1 MSTAKAEGCGLV
13 PVASAM
19 RQMDSRVYSPAQCVG
34 QLAENSAAKGSNFNA
49 TSFEVT
55 ILPQFASS
63 TRAKDTDVGVPSI
76 TQALKALDDGVGFLY
91 GEIQDMLTYGTPE
104 SITADKKF
112 GANNHGLKAVA
123 ATLSPACCLLFSKSK
138 APDGSIW
145 HTLLAFGAN
154 FDYDGLYNFRGLSWP
169 ATFTGTSLQS
179 LADADF
185 HHCGSLDAYKD
196 MFRTGG
202 KTWATLKDLAAAH
215 AHFKEIKGTGVLGI
229 FPFGQEST
237 TLKAE
242 VLDDD
247 IKLQGIGLKALLE
260 KYFVAPELGLLEQE
274 YWANYKGFKMILN
287 VNRRK
292 KITIQPLASKF
303 PVSPR
308 ITVTIGQAQHTVVY
322 GPYISP
328 KHEHS
333 LFPYVYTAGQTFHS
347 QKSGFY
353 LASNSRI
360 MNPLHRPKI
369 TDDGRARSE
378 FFSRQKVSQKPA
390 SAIMQKLLA
399 TMCGEDLG
407 DGAPELYGELEDL
420 LKANRVFDNKN
431 PYLERSDDYQKQ
443 MKNLK
448 WLLGLPFE
456 ITARIDKEYLQF
468 NDAKDDLK
476 DDALKRDA
484 FFASVHSAVA
494 LDVLRRMLPGFDRLM
509 IDADKVKP
517 DKQLKMDTLFKSD
530 KTPAGQA
537 KAGPSKRRP
546 AAPAKRVPK
555 TPQQAQREQQAE
567 HAERAQQ
574 AEAAAA
580 AGRTSKRSMA
590 AAAAAAQAVAAAAA
604 AASDTS
610 SGGGVMDEEEEGRS
624 ARAARTQSRAEHL
637 HPTQLG
643 SPSAP
648 RGSKHRRGD
657 VASDAHRSVSHE
669 ALDVLA
675 AAAQDYLPS
684 QSQTIASDSQD
695 ASALES
701 PTRTTVTTSRGL
713 LESDLEPPS
722 KRNRVSDVQ
731 RFDQLWRQAV
741 EERVIVECE
750 LTRNLK
756 AMASA
761 TFDREHCKSASA

>member
-55 ILPQFASS
+55 VLPEFASA
-63 TRAKDTDVGVPSI
+63 TRAKDTDAGVASN
-76 TQALKALDDGVGFLY
+76 TQALKVLDDGVGFLY

-104 SITADKKF
+104 SISADKKF

-138 APDGSIW
+138 APNGSIW

-179 LADADF
+179 LADAEF
-185 HHCGSLDAYKD
+185 YRCGSLDAYKD

-202 KTWATLKDLAAAH
+202 KTWATLRDLTAAH

-229 FPFGQEST
+229 FPFGHEST

-242 VLDDD
+242 VLEHD
-247 IKLQGIGLKALLE
+247 IKLQGIGLKELLE

-274 YWANYKGFKMILN
+274 YWANYTGFKMILN

-292 KITIQPLASKF
+292 KIIVKPLQPKF

-308 ITVTIGQAQHTVVY
+308 ISVTIGQAQHTVVY
-322 GPYISP
+322 GPYFSSQ
-328 KHEHS
+328 HEHS
-333 LFPYVYTAGQTFHS
+333 LFPYVHNAGQTFHT
-347 QKSGFY
+347 KHNGFGFY

-369 TDDGRARSE
+369 TDDGAARTE
-378 FFSRQKVSQKPA
+378 YFSRQKVSQKPA

-399 TMCGEDLG
+399 KMCGDDLG
-407 DGAPELYGELEDL
+407 DGAAELYRELEEL

-431 PYLERSDDYQKQ
+431 PYLEKSEDYQKQ

-484 FFASVHSAVA
+484 FFASVHTAVA
-494 LDVLRRMLPGFDRLM
+494 LDVLQRMLPGFKRLM
-509 IDADKVKP
+509 IEADAAKPDKP

-530 KTPAGQA
+530 KAPAAQA
-537 KAGPSKRRP
+537 KAGPSKR
-546 AAPAKRVPK
+546 
-555 TPQQAQREQQAE
+555 
-567 HAERAQQ
+567 
-574 AEAAAA
+574 
-580 AGRTSKRSMA
+580 
-590 AAAAAAQAVAAAAA
+590 
-604 AASDTS
+604 
-610 SGGGVMDEEEEGRS
+610 GGVMDEEEEGRS
-624 ARAARTQSRAEHL
+624 ARAARVQSRDEHL

-643 SPSAP
+643 SPAAP
-648 RGSKHRRGD
+648 RGSKHRRGA
-657 VASDAHRSVSHE
+657 VATDGDRSDSHE
-669 ALDVLA
+669 ALDILA
-675 AAAQDYLPS
+675 ATAEGYMPS
-684 QSQTIASDSQD
+684 QSQTVAGDSQ
-695 ASALES
+695 AAAVLER

-713 LESDLEPPS
+713 LESDLEPAS
-722 KRNRVSDVQ
+722 KRARISDVQ
-731 RFDQLWRQAV
+731 RFDQLWRHAV
-741 EERVIVECE
+741 EEK
-750 LTRNLK
+750 TRDVAYLFWRSV
-756 AMASA
+756 ALSFTRLIHA
-761 TFDREHCKSASA
+761 TWSPRHGYR

>member
-1 MSTAKAEGCGLV
+1 
-13 PVASAM
+13 M

-63 TRAKDTDVGVPSI
+63 TRAKGTDRGVPSN
-76 TQALKALDDGVGFLY
+76 TQALKVLDDGVGFLY

-169 ATFTGTSLQS
+169 ASFTGTSLQS

-185 HHCGSLDAYKD
+185 YHCGSLDAYKD
-196 MFRTGG
+196 LFRTGG
-202 KTWATLKDLAAAH
+202 KTWATVRDLTAAH
-215 AHFKEIKGTGVLGI
+215 AHFREIKGTGVLGI

-242 VLDDD
+242 VLEDN
-247 IKLQGIGLKALLE
+247 IKLQGIGLKELLE

-292 KITIQPLASKF
+292 RITIQPLPPRF
-303 PVSPR
+303 PVSPP
-308 ITVTIGQAQHTVVY
+308 ITVSIGQAQHTVVY
-322 GPYISP
+322 GPYFSSQ
-328 KHEHS
+328 HEHS
-333 LFPYVYTAGQTFHS
+333 LFPYVHNAGQTFHT
-347 QKSGFY
+347 QTNGFY

-369 TDDGRARSE
+369 TGDGGTRNE
-378 FFSRQKVSQKPA
+378 YFSRQKVSQKPA
-390 SAIMQKLLA
+390 SAVMQKLLA
-399 TMCGEDLG
+399 TMCGDNLG
-407 DGAPELYGELEDL
+407 DGAPELYTELEDL

-431 PYLERSDDYQKQ
+431 PYLQKSDEYQKQ

-476 DDALKRDA
+476 DDALKRDS
-484 FFASVHSAVA
+484 FFASVHTAVA
-494 LDVLRRMLPGFDRLM
+494 LDVLQRMLPGFKRLM
-509 IDADKVKP
+509 LDADAAKP

-530 KTPAGQA
+530 KAPAGQA
-537 KAGPSKRRP
+537 KAGPSKCKS
-546 AAPAKRVPK
+546 AAPTKRVPK

-567 HAERAQQ
+567 HAEHAQQ
-574 AEAAAA
+574 AKTATAV
-580 AGRTSKRSMA
+580 GRTSKRSMA
-590 AAAAAAQAVAAAAA
+590 AAAAAAEAVDAPAAAAA
-604 AASDTS
+604 AAGNTS
-610 SGGGVMDEEEEGRS
+610 SGNSVMDEEEEGRS
-624 ARAARTQSRAEHL
+624 ARAARVQSRAEDL

-657 VASDAHRSVSHE
+657 VASDGNQHE

-675 AAAQDYLPS
+675 AVAEDYLPS
-684 QSQTIASDSQD
+684 QSQIVANDSQT
-695 ASALES
+695 SSVRER
-701 PTRTTVTTSRGL
+701 PTSTTATTSRGL
-713 LESDLEPPS
+713 LESDLEPAS
-722 KRNRVSDVQ
+722 KRIRTYDVQ
-731 RFDQLWRQAV
+731 HFDQLWRKAV
-741 EERVIVECE
+741 EEKMIVECE

-761 TFDREHCKSASA
+761 KIGTSCASA

>member
-1 MSTAKAEGCGLV
+1 
-13 PVASAM
+13 
-19 RQMDSRVYSPAQCVG
+19 MDSRVYSPAQCVG

-63 TRAKDTDVGVPSI
+63 TRAKDTDVGVPSN
-76 TQALKALDDGVGFLY
+76 TQALKVLDDGVGFLY

-154 FDYDGLYNFRGLSWP
+154 FDYDGLYNFR
-169 ATFTGTSLQS
+169 
-179 LADADF
+179 
-185 HHCGSLDAYKD
+185 
-196 MFRTGG
+196 
-202 KTWATLKDLAAAH
+202 
-215 AHFKEIKGTGVLGI
+215 EIKGTGVLGI

-242 VLDDD
+242 VEDDD
-247 IKLQGIGLKALLE
+247 IKLQGIGLKKLLE

-292 KITIQPLASKF
+292 KITIQPLPPQF
-303 PVSPR
+303 PVSPS
-308 ITVTIGQAQHTVVY
+308 ITVSIGQAQHTVVY
-322 GPYISP
+322 GPYFSSQ
-328 KHEHS
+328 HEYS
-333 LFPYVYTAGQTFHS
+333 LFPYVYTAGQTFHN
-347 QKSGFY
+347 QKHGFY

-360 MNPLHRPKI
+360 MNPLHRPKV
-369 TDDGRARSE
+369 TGDGGTRNEYFAKHA
-378 FFSRQKVSQKPA
+378 KVSQKPA
-390 SAIMQKLLA
+390 SALMQKLLA
-399 TMCGEDLG
+399 RMCGDDLG
-407 DGAPELYGELEDL
+407 DGAPDLYGELEDL
-420 LKANRVFDNKN
+420 LKANRIFDNKN
-431 PYLERSDDYQKQ
+431 PYLEKSDEYQKQ

-484 FFASVHSAVA
+484 FFASVHTAVA
-494 LDVLRRMLPGFDRLM
+494 LDVLQRMLPGFKRLM
-509 IDADKVKP
+509 IDADAAKP
-517 DKQLKMDTLFKSD
+517 DKQVKMEAPITAD
-530 KTPAGQA
+530 KAPAGKA
-537 KAGPSKRRP
+537 KAGPSKR
-546 AAPAKRVPK
+546 
-555 TPQQAQREQQAE
+555 
-567 HAERAQQ
+567 
-574 AEAAAA
+574 
-580 AGRTSKRSMA
+580 
-590 AAAAAAQAVAAAAA
+590 
-604 AASDTS
+604 
-610 SGGGVMDEEEEGRS
+610 GGVVDEKEEGRS
-624 ARAARTQSRAEHL
+624 ARTARVKTRAQHL

-643 SPSAP
+643 SPAAP
-648 RGSKHRRGD
+648 MGSKHRRGGE
-657 VASDAHRSVSHE
+657 ASDSDQSASHE

-675 AAAQDYLPS
+675 AAAEDYVPS
-684 QSQTIASDSQD
+684 QSPPVAIDSQT
-695 ASALES
+695 AAVPER

-713 LESDLEPPS
+713 LESDSEPAS
-722 KRNRVSDVQ
+722 KRARISDVQ

-741 EERVIVECE
+741 ED
-750 LTRNLK
+750 K
-756 AMASA
+756 A
-761 TFDREHCKSASA
+761 H